1 MSHSS
6 TPKQIDT
13 VENDLRQHVS
23 DLNLPDSAVYQAKQ
37 IYKLSYQND
46 LYRGRPLNSILGAS
60 VYISSLL
67 VDDPRTPS
75 TISSSFEIGEDELF
89 DTYRHFKKNLDIPVP
104 IADPTAYLQEIQDE
118 LELPSNV
125 IDQAEEIIELSRENN
140 KVSGKSSTGVAAASV
155 YIAANDQDIDIT
167 QSELSETVG
176 VTTVT
181 IRNRYKDQ
189 QELISSKD

>member
-6 TPKQIDT
+6 IPKQIDD
-13 VENDLRQHVS
+13 VEDNLRQHVS
-23 DLNLPDSAVYQAKQ
+23 DLNLPDSAVHQATQ

-46 LYRGRPLNSILGAS
+46 LYRGRPLNSILGTS
-60 VYISSLL
+60 LYISSLL
-67 VDDPRTPS
+67 VEEPRTPS
-75 TISSSFEIGEDELF
+75 TISESFDIGEDELF

-104 IADPTAYLQEIQDE
+104 IADPTAYLTEIKEE
-118 LELPSNV
+118 LEVSEDV
-125 IDQAEEIIELSRENN
+125 IDRASDIIDIARENN
-140 KVSGKSSTGVAAASV
+140 YVSGKSSTGVAAGAV
-155 YIAANDQDIDIT
+155 YIAANENNEAVT

-189 QELISSKD
+189 KELLESSD